1 MPNERTHTEKN
12 TYKCSHIYGKS
23 ETKTKKTKNK
33 YPQNRM
39 KQAHQYIKMIA
50 KVGVQEGGKQG
61 KGQKTTP
68 NKKRPCQQG
77 KGE

>member
-1 MPNERTHTEKN
+1 
-12 TYKCSHIYGKS
+12 
-23 ETKTKKTKNK
+23 
-33 YPQNRM
+33 M